1 MNYEKDYKPFAYS
14 GILFLTLM
22 TATVLGGVDTFGI
35 WMDAMY
41 PIFVLFATASFAI
54 AWIRWQNSEEKH

>member
-1 MNYEKDYKPFAYS
+1 MNFEKDYKPFAYC
-14 GILFLTLM
+14 GVLFLTLM

-41 PIFVLFATASFAI
+41 PIFFLFAISGFSI
-54 AWIRWQNSEEKH
+54 SWIRWKRLDEKS